1 MKMDGL
7 ISEQEM
13 AQLNDLVENQGHNE
27 KKVAQDFCVK
37 NPCWHLKP
45 FKQ

>member
-1 MKMDGL
+1 MKMDRL

-27 KKVAQDFCVK
+27 RKVAQDFLRK
-37 NPCWHLKP
+37 KSLLAS
-45 FKQ
+45 